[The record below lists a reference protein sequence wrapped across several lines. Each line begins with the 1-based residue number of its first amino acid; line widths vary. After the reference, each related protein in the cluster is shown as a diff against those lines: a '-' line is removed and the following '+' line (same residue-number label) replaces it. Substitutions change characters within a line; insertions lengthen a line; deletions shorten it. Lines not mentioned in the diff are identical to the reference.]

1 MRVRVYLIAS
11 VSAVFLA
18 ASAAVAGS
26 SAATT
31 SANSELATAAYR
43 ALKAGDAET
52 AIAFYGRAIESRD
65 LAPETLANA
74 LLNRAL
80 AYQQLGGHELAVTDY
95 TAAMRIDAMSAKLRA
110 MALYNRGLSF
120 QKLEQMSRAS
130 EDFTSALFL
139 DPGLSQA
146 YFSRGNLLRQTGQ
159 HLFALTDYE
168 KAIQFKYPE
177 PARVYYQ
184 EALAYEALGRPTNAR
199 AALGQALAARAD
211 FKPARDMLARLDGA
225 AASDGITTATIVAAS
240 QSGQARAVAPSAT
253 LNGEI
258 YGKAKLQPAAATG
271 SRKLFTDRVPVEEE
285 AIVAAA
291 APAQEEVSALPET
304 AEVSIPGEGDEKIV
318 AIEPVPE
325 EGAAEETAA
334 AEPIAEEAPTAEAQP
349 PASGWIV
356 QVASANSEDA
366 AWSTWKKMQKRH
378 KALAGRS
385 PIVVRADLGAKGTFY
400 RVRLTGYDSQQ
411 AAKNACAKLKS
422 GGVSCYISKASS

>member
-31 SANSELATAAYR
+31 NANTELATAAYR
-43 ALKAGDAET
+43 ALRAGDAET
-52 AIAFYGRAIESRD
+52 AIAFYGRAIESRE
-65 LAPETLANA
+65 LAPEVLANA

-120 QKLEQMSRAS
+120 QKLEQISRAS

-184 EALAYEALGRPTNAR
+184 EALAYEALGRPANAR
-199 AALGQALAARAD
+199 AALGQALAARSD
-211 FKPARDMLARLDGA
+211 FKPAKEMLARLEGA
-225 AASDGITTATIVAAS
+225 PASDHITTASIATAAS
-240 QSGQARAVAPSAT
+240 QTGEASAVAPALT
-253 LNGEI
+253 TEADGE
-258 YGKAKLQPAAATG
+258 AKLQPAATTG

-285 AIVAAA
+285 LVVAA
-291 APAQEEVSALPET
+291 APAQEEASAEPEA
-304 AEVSIPGEGDEKIV
+304 AEAPAADGAEKIV

-325 EGAAEETAA
+325 ESVASEPVADEAST
-334 AEPIAEEAPTAEAQP
+334 AEPAPP
-349 PASGWIV
+349 VSGWIV
-356 QVASANSEDA
+356 QVASAASEDA

-378 KALAGRS
+378 KALAGQS
-385 PIVVRADLGAKGTFY
+385 PVVVRADLGAKGTFY

-411 AAKNACAKLKS
+411 AAKSACAKLKS
-422 GGVSCYISKASS
+422 GGVTCYISKASS

>member
-1 MRVRVYLIAS
+1 
-11 VSAVFLA
+11 
-18 ASAAVAGS
+18 
-26 SAATT
+26 
-31 SANSELATAAYR
+31 ATAAYR

-52 AIAFYGRAIESRD
+52 AIAFYGRAIESRE
-65 LAPETLANA
+65 LAPEALANA

-80 AYQQLGGHELAVTDY
+80 AYQQLGAHELAVTDY

-168 KAIQFKYPE
+168 KALQFKYPE

-184 EALAYEALGRPTNAR
+184 EALAYEALGRPANAR
-199 AALGQALAARAD
+199 TALGQALALKSD
-211 FKPARDMLARLDGA
+211 FKPAREMLARLEGA
-225 AASDGITTATIVAAS
+225 AGSDAITTASIATAAG
-240 QSGQARAVAPSAT
+240 QPGQADAVAPSAALASEADGGAEFQQAST
-253 LNGEI
+253 
-258 YGKAKLQPAAATG
+258 TG

-285 AIVAAA
+285 RVVAA
-291 APAQEEVSALPET
+291 APAQEDVSAVEPAPEVSADDNG
-304 AEVSIPGEGDEKIV
+304 AEKIV

-325 EGAAEETAA
+325 VADTSEAASEEPATEEAA
-334 AEPIAEEAPTAEAQP
+334 APEAEPPV
-349 PASGWIV
+349 SGWIV

-378 KALAGRS
+378 KLLAGQS

-400 RVRLTGYDSQQ
+400 RVRLTGYDSQK
-411 AAKNACAKLKS
+411 AAKSACAKLKS

>member
-31 SANSELATAAYR
+31 NANTELATAAYR
-43 ALKAGDAET
+43 ALRAGDAET
-52 AIAFYGRAIESRD
+52 AIAFYGRAIESRE
-65 LAPETLANA
+65 LAPEVLANA

-120 QKLEQMSRAS
+120 QRLEEMSRAS

-168 KAIQFKYPE
+168 KALQFKYPE

-184 EALAYEALGRPTNAR
+184 EALAYEALGRPANAR
-199 AALGQALAARAD
+199 AALGQALAARSD
-211 FKPARDMLARLDGA
+211 FKPAREMLARLEGA
-225 AASDGITTATIVAAS
+225 PATDQITTASIATAAS
-240 QSGQARAVAPSAT
+240 QTGEASAVAPA
-253 LNGEI
+253 LANGADGE
-258 YGKAKLQPAAATG
+258 ANLQPAAATG
-271 SRKLFTDRVPVEEE
+271 SRKLFTDRVPIEEE
-285 AIVAAA
+285 RVAAA
-291 APAQEEVSALPET
+291 APAQEEANAEPEAVETSA
-304 AEVSIPGEGDEKIV
+304 ADGAEKIV

-325 EGAAEETAA
+325 ESVAG
-334 AEPIAEEAPTAEAQP
+334 EPVAEEASAVEPAP
-349 PASGWIV
+349 PISGWIV

-378 KALAGRS
+378 KALAGQS
-385 PIVVRADLGAKGTFY
+385 PVVVRADLGAKGTFY

-422 GGVSCYISKASS
+422 GGVSCYISKSSS